1 MHEDKIAQY
10 RAEASICI
18 SRANADSNKSTSACW
33 LKVAADWTRM
43 ADELETEA
51 PLAHIGDFEGMA
63 GTNLK
68 PLN

>member
-43 ADELETEA
+43 ADELETKLHSPISEISKGWRE
-51 PLAHIGDFEGMA
+51 LISNH
-63 GTNLK
+63 
-68 PLN
+68 